1 VYLSRL
7 GKPEV
12 LSRARIGD
20 RVSSYVLPERAFC
33 RRIDYNHD
41 GSSLRLPLVKVL
53 FTDSRSPGTPE
64 VQRNRRLLRVSE
76 KPAPVHFGNQLHVET
91 LVEILVHCRLEEDI
105 LQLGVG
111 QVRCQFR
118 FRWHHRQK

>member
-20 RVSSYVLPERAFC
+20 QVSSCVLPECAFC
-33 RRIDYNHD
+33 RHIDYNHD
-41 GSSLRLPLVKVL
+41 GSSLRLPLLRVL

-64 VQRNRRLLRVSE
+64 TQRNRRFLRVSE
-76 KPAPVHFGNQLHVET
+76 KPAPVHVGNQLHVET
-91 LVEILVHCRLEEDI
+91 LVEILIDCRREEDI
-105 LQLGVG
+105 LQLVIA
-111 QVRCQFR
+111 QVRWTQFVLPR
-118 FRWHHRQK
+118 